1 MEEKRNNT
9 EDEAMNNL
17 VKAVLK
23 SGDVKTVFDVE
34 DKLKKSFGKIIQEM
48 LEAEMTEHLGHDK
61 YEYTKENKEN
71 YRNGS
76 SKKKVKSNLG
86 EIELEIPRDRNSE
99 FEPMI
104 VPKNSR
110 DISNIEQQII
120 KLYGMGNSTRE
131 ISNFVEEL
139 YGFSVSA
146 ELVSNIT
153 DKIIPEMDEWKNWS
167 MRGTHKGTLQL
178 ATRLKVL
185 IALKHEN
192 SCFKAIFIIL

>member
-1 MEEKRNNT
+1 M
-9 EDEAMNNL
+9 DNL

-23 SGDVKTVFDVE
+23 NGDIKTVFDVE
-34 DKLKKSFGKIIQEM
+34 EKLKKSFGKIIQTM
-48 LEAEMTEHLGHDK
+48 LETEMTEHLGHDK

-104 VPKNSR
+104 VPK
-110 DISNIEQQII
+110 ISNIEQQII

-167 MRGTHKGTLQL
+167 MRGNHKGTLQL